1 MLWVCSSTFCE
12 RKGPRACTGEWCQ
25 TSAKS
30 LLPSRYHTL
39 CTSGPGRGQGLR
51 WCSKLQTSKVNT
63 ATLGSLRFKVST
75 SPDANNKVHAPIFA
89 TYYNPIPSSLNF
101 VLKITFFHHVIIFLE
116 THFSLHRARLIQ
128 DKNGLLQRNRARMN
142 RCFKR
147 VEMEEVKYSSSV
159 NIFQT

>member
-30 LLPSRYHTL
+30 LLPSLYHTL

-51 WCSKLQTSKVNT
+51 WCSKLLTSNVNT
-63 ATLGSLRFKVST
+63 ATLGSLRYKVSIQI
-75 SPDANNKVHAPIFA
+75 SSSDANYKVHAPIFA
-89 TYYNPIPSSLNF
+89 TDYNPIPSSLNF
-101 VLKITFFHHVIIFLE
+101 VLKITFFH
-116 THFSLHRARLIQ
+116 RARLIQ
-128 DKNGLLQRNRARMN
+128 DKNGLLSAIVQEKNM
-142 RCFKR
+142 CFKR
-147 VEMEEVKYSSSV
+147 IEMEEVKYSSSL